1 MIRRLVEQAYYST
14 TDPSIQAVDF
24 WLAELRSP
32 ELLLEVAERYPE
44 AAAKSPRKAVQA
56 ALGKD
61 KEAIEESLEA
71 EEKAERAA
79 DRVYWAPLVK
89 GTQADPR
96 GAPRSSL
103 TARGGPRTQR
113 IPVGHTWRLY

>member
-14 TDPSIQAVDF
+14 TDPSVQAVDF

-89 GTQADPR
+89 ELKQIRA
-96 GAPRSSL
+96 
-103 TARGGPRTQR
+103 ARRDHP
-113 IPVGHTWRLY
+113 